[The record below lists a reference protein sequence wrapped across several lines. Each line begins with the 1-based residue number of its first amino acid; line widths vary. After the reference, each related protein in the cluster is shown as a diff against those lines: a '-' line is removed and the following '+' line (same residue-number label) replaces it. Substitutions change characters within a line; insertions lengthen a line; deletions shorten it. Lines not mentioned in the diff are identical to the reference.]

1 MFGDDFHGATNIAP
15 LHVFRPNQRR
25 PAVGSGQ
32 IDLSVAIAEHMHMSW
47 LMIVHKDDEAQAV
60 RTMNRDH
67 QAL

>member
-1 MFGDDFHGATNIAP
+1 MDFPPSHEKRILMFGDDFHGATNIAP

-25 PAVGSGQ
+25 PA
-32 IDLSVAIAEHMHMSW
+32 A
-47 LMIVHKDDEAQAV
+47 DEAQAV